1 MELPLIK
8 KNKNQFLFI
17 HKNYKNINRYQS
29 MFNKFKLDIPKK
41 PKNFKSDLFDSN
53 VFEEIKK
60 NNKFS
65 NSTRNNNLNYKID
78 GKNKMNIIN
87 FNQINNNLNTN
98 YFSFLSPIK
107 NKILN
112 KSNNITFYKNNNS
125 PAISFYN
132 SSNINSSSIE
142 NIKLNSNNSNK
153 TSQNILVYNQKNIT
167 KITKIDKILTK
178 FKLIKILEKNSQH
191 RCYIQEIK
199 NDLFYKKHKDKLFND
214 KFIKYQVNQHRHF
227 IFDKNESPIK
237 KLNNY
242 LINIDNLNN
251 KKDNLS
257 AENIFKSLNKND
269 INIIKSDMSYF
280 KDIYGNLINDLM
292 KIKSKSKSLK
302 LLDILNKSEQK
313 EENIFFNNNEK
324 KEEKRPII
332 YNENKKILTN
342 YERYVN
348 KIINNDL
355 NQRLHKIN
363 IMNKKKDINK
373 IIKEF
378 TSKINI
384 NIAKLNSPKDKEL
397 ENYCFRTFFN
407 QLDEDMKKKYSI
419 ERNRQRLL
427 DEKDFH
433 YKKLQKYKSEF
444 YEKEVIE
451 DYTNK
456 IKKIN
461 EK

>member
-41 PKNFKSDLFDSN
+41 PKNFKSDLFGSN

-112 KSNNITFYKNNNS
+112 KSNNIAFYKNNNS

-257 AENIFKSLNKND
+257 AENIFKSLNKKD

-280 KDIYGNLINDLM
+280 KDIYGNLINDLI